1 MTPPAEDTTHEG
13 TANEDATDPILER
26 RAQFSRGADLGKR
39 LGYTAFL
46 VAMIAFFIGIFTG
59 FNDTW
64 GWIVI
69 ASLLI
74 GSLFL
79 LPAIIVGY
87 AVKAADR
94 EDMGLPSGH

>member
-1 MTPPAEDTTHEG
+1 MTPPAEDT
-13 TANEDATDPILER
+13 AAEDTIDPILER
-26 RAQFSRGADLGKR
+26 RAQFSRAADLGKR

-46 VAMIAFFIGIFTG
+46 VAMVAFFIGIFTG

-94 EDMGLPSGH
+94 ADLGLPDGH

>member
-1 MTPPAEDTTHEG
+1 MTEHPA
-13 TANEDATDPILER
+13 AASDPILER
-26 RAQFSRGADLGKR
+26 RAKFSRAADLGKR

-46 VAMIAFFIGIFTG
+46 LAMIAFFIALFTG

-69 ASLLI
+69 ACLLI
-74 GSLFL
+74 GSVLL

-94 EDMGLPSGH
+94 ADLGLPDGH